1 MSPKV
6 EKRNVTSA
14 DVIAALRQRYP
25 TGAWAFLEQVANG
38 TGYQRQYRWADA
50 LAMGLWPSRGM
61 ELHGIEVKVSRTDW
75 LRELSNPGK
84 ADSIHRYC
92 HRWYVA
98 VSDPDIVKPGEL
110 PLNWGLYAL
119 NGGGKMECRT
129 EAFCSKKPEP
139 LDLLMVAAILR
150 GAAQVGEG
158 QLKAAHEAGYS
169 AGRGDE
175 RKRQEQN
182 QGYAVEAVERKRQ
195 EQNQGY
201 AVEAV
206 EQLKKSVATFEEKS
220 GIRIDRYSG
229 GRLGEAVAAFMQIR
243 GEHHARAVEH
253 SIESCSRSMDALKAF
268 RAALGEMEKATVPDT
283 C

>member
-1 MSPKV
+1 MMRRLLSFRHKP
-6 EKRNVTSA
+6 R
-14 DVIAALRQRYP
+14 IWLRKWL
-25 TGAWAFLEQVANG
+25 GIDEIE
-38 TGYQRQYRWADA
+38 A
-50 LAMGLWPSRGM
+50 LAARADLRAMG
-61 ELHGIEVKVSRTDW
+61 
-75 LRELSNPGK
+75 
-84 ADSIHRYC
+84 Y
-92 HRWYVA
+92 
-98 VSDPDIVKPGEL
+98 DPDDPHLSYKL
-110 PLNWGLYAL
+110 QM
-119 NGGGKMECRT
+119 K
-129 EAFCSKKPEP
+129 
-139 LDLLMVAAILR
+139 
-150 GAAQVGEG
+150 
-158 QLKAAHEAGYS
+158 LKAAHEAGYS

-175 RKRQEQN
+175 RKC
-182 QGYAVEAVERKRQ
+182 Q